1 MILRSLRGLRVT
13 LCALGALTVA
23 AAPAFADET
32 TDLIKSLQLVAAPAP
47 VKQRA
52 DWRVPRKVLLLEFGK
67 QDWAPREA
75 QFAAA
80 APHTQVVVVHN
91 MTEALAQAPGTD
103 ALVGFNPEICA
114 PQLLSAATDL
124 RWIESLAAGVE
135 NCLAV
140 PGLRERGLLLTN
152 MRAVDASVIAEHAI
166 ALTLALAH
174 GLDVFAVDTAHAQWS
189 GAHGALTPMQSLD
202 GKTLLVVGLGGIGTE
217 VARRA
222 HGLGMTVIATRDG
235 DRKGPSY
242 VSHIGLPAELPTLAK
257 SADVIVSCV
266 PETPTTHGMFDA
278 RFFALLK
285 PTAIFVNISRGG
297 TMVMADLTQ
306 ALVEKRLAGAGLDV
320 TDPEPLP
327 ADSPLWHAPRVLIT
341 PHISSRS
348 DLPGEGR
355 WIVARENMRRY
366 ALGAHMLNVVDQA
379 RGY

>member
-1 MILRSLRGLRVT
+1 MTWRALRTLPVT
-13 LCALGALTVA
+13 LCALGALLCL
-23 AAPAFADET
+23 APTAFADT
-32 TDLIKSLQLVAAPAP
+32 TSDLIKSLQLVAAPAP
-47 VKQRA
+47 VNQRP
-52 DWRVPRKVLLLEFGK
+52 DWRVPHKVLLLEFGK
-67 QDWAPREA
+67 QDWAPRQA

-80 APHTQVVVVHN
+80 APHSQVVVAHN
-91 MTEALAQAPGTD
+91 MSEALAQAPDTD
-103 ALVGFNPEICA
+103 VLVGFNPEICA
-114 PQLLSAATDL
+114 PQLLTAATDL

-140 PGLRERGLLLTN
+140 PGLRERGRLLTN
-152 MRAVDASVIAEHAI
+152 MRAVDAAVIAEHAI

-174 GLDVFAVDTAHAQWS
+174 GLDVFAVDTANAQWN
-189 GAHGALTPMQSLD
+189 GAHGASTPMQSLD

-222 HGLGMTVIATRDG
+222 HALGMKVVATRDG
-235 DRKGPSY
+235 DRKGPSF
-242 VSHIGLPAELPTLAK
+242 VSHIGAPAELATLAK

-266 PETPTTHGMFDA
+266 PQTPTTQGMFNA
-278 RFFALLK
+278 QFFAQLK
-285 PTAIFVNISRGG
+285 PTAYFVNISRGG

-320 TDPEPLP
+320 ADPEPLP
-327 ADSPLWHAPRVLIT
+327 PDNPLWHAPHVLIT

-355 WIVARENMRRY
+355 WLVARENLRRY
-366 ALGAHMLNVVDQA
+366 ARGERLLNVVDQA

>member
-1 MILRSLRGLRVT
+1 MTLRALRAMRIT
-13 LCALGALTVA
+13 LCALGALLCLARPT
-23 AAPAFADET
+23 FADTT
-32 TDLIKSLQLVAAPAP
+32 TDLVKSLQLVAAPAP

-52 DWRVPRKVLLLEFGK
+52 DWRVPHKVMLLEFGK
-67 QDWAPREA
+67 QDWAPRQA

-80 APHTQVVVVHN
+80 APHTQIVVAHN

-103 ALVGFNPEICA
+103 VLVGFNPEICA
-114 PQLLSAATDL
+114 PPLLSAAKDL

-135 NCLAV
+135 NCLTV

-152 MRAVDASVIAEHAI
+152 MRAVDSAVIAEHAI
-166 ALTLALAH
+166 ALTLAVAH

-189 GAHGALTPMQSLD
+189 GVHGATTPMQTLE
-202 GKTLLVVGLGGIGTE
+202 GKTLLVVGLGGIGTD
-217 VARRA
+217 VAKLA
-222 HGLGMTVIATRDG
+222 HGLGMTVVATRDG
-235 DRKGPSY
+235 DRKGPPF
-242 VSHIGLPAELPTLAK
+242 VSHIGTPAELATLAK

-266 PETPTTHGMFDA
+266 PQTPTTQGMFDA
-278 RFFALLK
+278 KFFAQLK

-306 ALVEKRLAGAGLDV
+306 ALIDKRLAGAGLDV
-320 TDPEPLP
+320 ADPEPLP
-327 ADSPLWHAPRVLIT
+327 PDNPLWHAPHVIIT

-355 WIVARENMRRY
+355 WIVARENLRRY